1 MKKYDYNNENLETN
15 DSGVKEPGVAY
26 VGTRYTVHGTRW
38 DESETVGDNVPR
50 RGVLH
55 TPGASTP
62 LGDRN
67 GTDCK
72 LTPAGIDELSQEMK
86 RYLDETTREIQNGT
100 IELIPHQIVMK
111 ESRQLLE
118 EFEKTTQ
125 MAYA

>member
-55 TPGASTP
+55 TPD
-62 LGDRN
+62 GD
-67 GTDCK
+67 
-72 LTPAGIDELSQEMK
+72 GI
-86 RYLDETTREIQNGT
+86 
-100 IELIPHQIVMK
+100 
-111 ESRQLLE
+111 
-118 EFEKTTQ
+118 
-125 MAYA
+125 A